1 MPKYRT
7 TIEPLPV
14 PTPITQPFWDGTR
27 QHRLLLRRCEAG
39 HMIFYPR
46 SHCPGCLSNRLE
58 WVEASGKGT
67 LYSYTVARRP
77 TSPDFEHDVPF
88 VIAVVEL
95 DEGPRMTSRLVEV
108 DPDAVRIGMRLEVV
122 FDDVTEE
129 ITLPYFRPAGT

>member
-27 QHRLLLRRCEAG
+27 QHRLLLQRCEAG
-39 HMIFYPR
+39 HIIFYPR
-46 SHCPGCLSNRLE
+46 SHCPRCLSNRLA

-129 ITLPYFRPAGT
+129 IALPYFRPAGT